1 VSEIRDADLLPE
13 VTGDNATRG
22 GQRERSI
29 LSTSMTPALGTA
41 LSRLTGLLRVVALAW
56 VLGQGIVSDAYN
68 LANTAPNLL
77 FELVLGGVLSSTLVP
92 LFVTSKAD
100 DDQRNADERASV
112 VMSLGLLALVALCV
126 VALLT
131 APLFLDIFSADS
143 GGHSAAREAIASPLL
158 RLLLPQILFYGV
170 TSIGTAILHARRQ
183 YAVAAFA
190 PVLTNLV
197 TIAAFLAVG
206 ALTTY
211 SELSGTLAIYLLGL
225 GTTAGVAAMAAC
237 VVWGVRNCGIELTWT
252 PNWRHPVVREI
263 ARLSGWTVG
272 YVASNQI
279 ALLVILSLATNISDG
294 ALSAYGMAFIFFQLP
309 HGLLAV
315 SVMTSTTPELS
326 SAAAHD
332 DLDRLRSR
340 FREGFSLVVTLV
352 APAALAMAIVARAFI
367 EVFLQRGHFDAID
380 TERTAAVLITLAIGL
395 PFFSAYLFTLRIF
408 YARKD
413 TRTPFFLN
421 LAENAINIALAFTF
435 FEFGLGVGGLGLAYS
450 LAYLS
455 ALVGSLVVA
464 QRRIGGI
471 IDRRLLRMFVN
482 AGLSAV
488 GTGLPMAI
496 VISFVRNVVDV
507 DSPLLELVLAVPLGL
522 MGLLATITVFD
533 IEGFESVSAR
543 LRPRARR

>member
-1 VSEIRDADLLPE
+1 
-13 VTGDNATRG
+13 
-22 GQRERSI
+22 
-29 LSTSMTPALGTA
+29 
-41 LSRLTGLLRVVALAW
+41 
-56 VLGQGIVSDAYN
+56 LGQGIVSDAYN

-190 PVLTNLV
+190 PVLTNVV
-197 TIAAFLAVG
+197 TIAAFVTVG
-206 ALTTY
+206 VVTTY
-211 SELSGTLAIYLLGL
+211 AELSGTLAIYLLGL

-380 TERTAAVLITLAIGL
+380 TERTASVLITLAIGL
-395 PFFSAYLFTLRIF
+395 PFFSAYLFTLRVF

-421 LAENAINIALAFTF
+421 LAENAINIVLAF
-435 FEFGLGVGGLGLAYS
+435 FEVGLGVGGLGLAYS

-471 IDRRLLRMFVN
+471 IDARLLRMFVN
-482 AGLSAV
+482 AGLAAV

-496 VISFVRNVVDV
+496 VIAFVRNVVGV

-522 MGLLATITVFD
+522 MGLLATITAFD
-533 IEGFESVSAR
+533 IEGFESVTAR